1 MSIDDRSEAVS
12 ALISRGK
19 VVGYLHRDEI
29 EEVFPANLEGS
40 DELNELFG
48 SLHDAGI
55 EVVGSEGQTEAFTKK
70 ESETGSPVAYDPTS
84 DPVRVYMREMGVVP
98 LLTREAEVEI
108 AKRFERSQDGALRAL
123 LSSSAIVPEILRLG
137 DQVRNR
143 VLAVEEMVSL
153 DEDDC
158 EETYESRR
166 EDTLN
171 RIREIGKLANR
182 IPELRLKL
190 GQTKSK
196 SRREELGRE
205 LEGYRVLIGRQVRAL
220 DLNTSIQQSLL
231 DNFQATVDRVL
242 CLDRRANQLRKARE
256 SGADLEEGRE
266 TELHLLEIEKEKS
279 KIEDAALS
287 SETELKHTLAIV
299 KKREQQAELAKNEL
313 VEANLRLVVS
323 IAKKY
328 SYRGVPFLDL
338 IQEGNIGLM
347 RAVDKFDYRRGYKF
361 STYAHW
367 WIRQGITR
375 AIADQ
380 ARTIR
385 VPVHMIEYI
394 NKLIKTSR
402 SLVQLHGREPT
413 LEEIGRRMEIP
424 VRKVQ
429 KILRIAQQTI
439 SLEAPFGAEGDGHLR
454 DFIEDCAAS
463 SPIQA
468 AMDLNTSEQMSK
480 VLQGLTPREEKVV
493 RMRFGIGDGRER
505 TLEEVGRRF
514 SVTRERIRQIE
525 CKALRKLRHP
535 EAS

>member
-1 MSIDDRSEAVS
+1 LESHSGEAYEERRTSLSIDDRSEAVS

-29 EEVFPANLEGS
+29 EEVFPADLEGS

-143 VLAVEEMVSL
+143 VLSVEEMVSL
-153 DEDDC
+153 DEDGC
-158 EETYESRR
+158 EETYEARR

-231 DNFQATVDRVL
+231 DNFQATVDRVV
-242 CLDRRANQLRKARE
+242 CLDRRANRLRKARE

-266 TELHLLEIEKEKS
+266 TELHLLEIKKEKS

-375 AIADQ
+375 
-380 ARTIR
+380 
-385 VPVHMIEYI
+385 V
-394 NKLIKTSR
+394 
-402 SLVQLHGREPT
+402 HGREPT